1 VKEDA
6 DMTKQILTLVLAT
19 TLAITAAAAGKSTEP
34 PAGPPRDFKLPQ
46 QRTVTLDNGLVAR
59 LVPFGNIPK
68 VTLGIFIR
76 AGNLNEQADE
86 VWLADLT
93 GAYLKEGSG
102 DQSAEAIALAFAGM
116 GGDLY
121 FNVGMDQ
128 TQISTDVLSD
138 FAPDAV
144 RLLADVVRTP
154 SFPETELDRLVN
166 DLVRQL
172 SIDRSNPSQLALS
185 TFRKALYGDHPY
197 GRFFPTEENLEAFSI
212 KDVRRFHA
220 DNFGAA
226 RAHFYVVGRFDADQ
240 VEAAIREA
248 FADWP
253 SGPDKLIIIPE
264 PISERSIHIVDRPGA
279 PQSAMRIGLPVVD
292 QTNPDYVPLMVTNT
306 LLGGFFSSR
315 ITTNIREDK
324 GYTYS
329 PYSSVSTRYRD
340 AYWLQ
345 QANVSTE
352 VTAPALKEIF
362 FEIDRLQAEPP
373 PADEI
378 DGVKAYMTG
387 VFVLQNSSRNG
398 ITNLLAILDLHGLD
412 SEFLSTYVSKIN
424 AVTPD
429 DVKKIAS
436 TYLKDEE
443 MTIAIAGDRSQI
455 VNTLAPFGQIAD

>member
-1 VKEDA
+1 MKHNIV
-6 DMTKQILTLVLAT
+6 TLVLGA
-19 TLAITAAAAGKSTEP
+19 TLAVTAGAAGQSTEP
-34 PAGPPRDFKLPQ
+34 PAGPPRDFTLPKQ
-46 QRTVTLDNGLVAR
+46 QTVTLGNGLVAR

-68 VTLGIFIR
+68 VTLAVFVH
-76 AGNLNEQADE
+76 AGNINEQADE

-93 GAYLKEGSG
+93 GNYLKEGAG
-102 DQSAEAIALAFAGM
+102 TRSAEDVALALAGM
-116 GGDLY
+116 GGDLDVA
-121 FNVGMDQ
+121 VGMDL

-144 RLLADVVRTP
+144 QLLADVVRNP
-154 SFPETELDRLVN
+154 AFPETELERLVT

-172 SIDRSNPSQLALS
+172 SIAQADPSQLALA
-185 TFRKALYGDHPY
+185 TFREALYGDHPY
-197 GRFFPTEENLEAFSI
+197 GRVFPTEEILKAFSI
-212 KDVRRFHA
+212 DDVRRFYA
-220 DNFGAA
+220 DNFGAVRA
-226 RAHFYVVGRFDADQ
+226 RVYVVGRFDAEK

-253 SGPDKLIIIPE
+253 DGPDQLTNIPE
-264 PISERSIHIVDRPGA
+264 PKSKRAIHIADRPGA

-292 QTNPDYVPLMVTNT
+292 QSNPDYVPLMVTNT

-340 AYWLQ
+340 AYRLQ

-362 FEIDRLQAEPP
+362 FEIDRLQDQSP
-373 PADEI
+373 PADEL
-378 DGVKAYMTG
+378 DGVKAYMAG

-398 ITNLLAILDLHGLD
+398 ITNQLAILDLHGLD
-412 SEFLSTYVSKIN
+412 ADFLSTYVSKIN
-424 AVTPD
+424 AVTPE
-429 DVKKIAS
+429 DVKKIAG

-455 VNTLAPFGQIAD
+455 AASLAAYGKIVD

>member
-1 VKEDA
+1 MKHNFV
-6 DMTKQILTLVLAT
+6 TLVLGAM
-19 TLAITAAAAGKSTEP
+19 LAVTAAAAGQNTEP
-34 PAGPPRDFKLPQ
+34 PAGPPRDFTLPNQ
-46 QRTVTLDNGLVAR
+46 QTVTLDNGLVAR

-68 VTLGIFIR
+68 VALAISVR
-76 AGNLNEQADE
+76 AGNINEKDDE

-93 GAYLKEGSG
+93 GSYLKEGAG
-102 DQSAEAIALAFAGM
+102 GRSAEDIALALAGM
-116 GGDLY
+116 GGDLEVT
-121 FNVGMDQ
+121 VGMDL

-144 RLLADVVRTP
+144 RLLADVVRSPT
-154 SFPETELDRLVN
+154 FPETERDRLVN

-172 SIDRSNPSQLALS
+172 SIAQANPSQLALA

-197 GRFFPTEENLEAFSI
+197 GRFFPTEEILRAFSVE
-212 KDVRRFHA
+212 DARRFHT

-226 RAHFYVVGRFDADQ
+226 RTRVYVVGRFDPDE

-253 SGPDKLIIIPE
+253 AGPDTLTNIPE
-264 PISERSIHIVDRPGA
+264 PTSERAIHIADRPGA

-292 QTNPDYVPLMVTNT
+292 QSNPDYVPLLVTNT

-315 ITTNIREDK
+315 VTTNIREDK

-345 QANVSTE
+345 QADVSTD
-352 VTAPALKEIF
+352 VTAPAVKEIF
-362 FEIDRLQAEPP
+362 FEINRLQAQPP
-373 PADEI
+373 PTEEL
-378 DGVKAYMTG
+378 DGVKAYMAG

-398 ITNLLAILDLHGLD
+398 ITNQLAILDLHGLD
-412 SEFLSTYVSKIN
+412 ADFLSTYVSKIN
-424 AVTPD
+424 AVTPEN
-429 DVKKIAS
+429 VQKIAT
-436 TYLKDEE
+436 TYLRDEV

-455 VNTLAPFGQIAD
+455 AASLAPFGKIID

>member
-1 VKEDA
+1 MKNN
-6 DMTKQILTLVLAT
+6 II
-19 TLAITAAAAGKSTEP
+19 TLALTVVLAAAGISAGQSTEP
-34 PAGPPRDFKLPQ
+34 PAGPPRDFALPPQ
-46 QRTVTLDNGLVAR
+46 QTITLDNGLVAR
-59 LVPFGNIPK
+59 LVPYGNIPK
-68 VTLGIFIR
+68 VTLGIFVR
-76 AGNLNEQADE
+76 AGNINEQADE

-93 GAYLKEGSG
+93 GSFFSEGAG
-102 DQSAEAIALAFAGM
+102 DRSAEEVALAFAGM
-116 GGDLY
+116 GGDLDVS
-121 FNVGMDQ
+121 VGMDL
-128 TQISTDVLSD
+128 TQFSTDVLSD

-144 RLLADVVRTP
+144 RLLADVVRAP
-154 SFPETELDRLVN
+154 AFPETELERLVN

-172 SIDRSNPSQLALS
+172 SIAKSDPSQLALA

-197 GRFFPTEENLEAFSI
+197 GRFFPTENGLRAFTM
-212 KDVRRFHA
+212 DHVRRFHS

-226 RAHFYVVGRFDADQ
+226 RTRIYVVGRFNARQ
-240 VEAAIREA
+240 VEAAIRDA
-248 FADWP
+248 FEDWP
-253 SGPDKLIIIPE
+253 TGPEKLTNIPQ
-264 PISERSIHIVDRPGA
+264 PTSQRAIHIADRPGA
-279 PQSAMRIGLPVVD
+279 PQSAMRLGLPVVD
-292 QTNPDYVPLMVTNT
+292 QSNPDYVPLMVTNT

-362 FEIDRLQAEPP
+362 YEINRLQEEAPT
-373 PADEI
+373 ADEL
-378 DGVKAYMTG
+378 DGIKAYMAG

-398 ITNLLAILDLHGLD
+398 ITNQLAILDLHGLD
-412 SEFLSTYVSKIN
+412 IDFLSTYVSKIN
-424 AVTPD
+424 AVTPEN
-429 DVKKIAS
+429 VKNIAA

-455 VNTLAPFGQIAD
+455 AGSLAPFGTIID

>member
-1 VKEDA
+1 
-6 DMTKQILTLVLAT
+6 MQRNIM
-19 TLAITAAAAGKSTEP
+19 TLALTVILGIAAISAGQSTEP
-34 PAGPPRDFKLPQ
+34 PTGPPRDFTLPQ

-59 LVPFGNIPK
+59 LVPYGNIPK
-68 VTLGIFIR
+68 VTMGVFVR
-76 AGNLNEQADE
+76 AGNLNEKADE

-93 GAYLKEGSG
+93 GSFFSEGAG
-102 DQSAEAIALAFAGM
+102 GRSAEEVALAFAGM
-116 GGDLY
+116 GGDLDV
-121 FNVGMDQ
+121 NVGMDL

-144 RLLADVVRTP
+144 RLLADVVQAP
-154 SFPETELDRLVN
+154 AFPETELERLVN

-172 SIDRSNPSQLALS
+172 SIAQSDPSQLALA

-197 GRFFPTEENLEAFSI
+197 GRFFPTEEMLRTFTMD
-212 KDVRRFHA
+212 DVRRFHA
-220 DNFGAA
+220 DNFGAS
-226 RAHFYVVGRFDADQ
+226 RTRIYVVGRFDAAK

-253 SGPDKLIIIPE
+253 AGADTLINIPE
-264 PISERSIHIVDRPGA
+264 PTSQRAIHIADRPGA
-279 PQSAMRIGLPVVD
+279 PQSAMRLGLPVVD
-292 QTNPDYVPLMVTNT
+292 QSSPDYVPLMVTNT

-329 PYSSVSTRYRD
+329 PYSTVSTRYRD

-362 FEIDRLQAEPP
+362 YEINRLQEEPP
-373 PADEI
+373 SVDEL
-378 DGVKAYMTG
+378 DGIKAYMAG

-398 ITNLLAILDLHGLD
+398 ITNQLAILDLHGLD
-412 SEFLSTYVSKIN
+412 ADFLSTYVSKIN
-424 AVTPD
+424 AVTPQ
-429 DVKKIAS
+429 DVQKMAAA
-436 TYLKDEE
+436 YLRDED

-455 VNTLAPFGQIAD
+455 AASLAPFGKTVD

>member
-1 VKEDA
+1 MKN
-6 DMTKQILTLVLAT
+6 TTLTLVLVAM
-19 TLAITAAAAGKSTEP
+19 LAAATLTAGQSTEP
-34 PAGPPRDFKLPQ
+34 SAGPPRDFTLPE
-46 QRTVTLDNGLVAR
+46 QRTVTLDNGLIAR
-59 LVPFGNIPK
+59 LVPFGSIPK
-68 VTLGIFIR
+68 VTVGVFVR

-93 GAYLKEGSG
+93 GTYLKEGSG

-116 GGDLY
+116 GGDLDV
-121 FNVGMDQ
+121 NVGMDL
-128 TQISTDVLSD
+128 TQVTTDVLSD

-144 RLLADVVRTP
+144 RLLADVVRAPT
-154 SFPETELDRLVN
+154 FPETELDRLVN

-172 SIDRSNPSQLALS
+172 SIAQSNPSQLALS

-197 GRFFPTEENLEAFSI
+197 GRFFPTEENLEALTVE
-212 KDVRRFHA
+212 DVRRFYA
-220 DNFGAA
+220 ENFGAA
-226 RAHFYVVGRFDADQ
+226 RSRIYVVGRFDADR

-253 SGPDKLIIIPE
+253 AGPDKLINIPE
-264 PISERSIHIVDRPGA
+264 PTSERAIHIVDRPGA
-279 PQSAMRIGLPVVD
+279 PQSAVRLGLPVVD
-292 QTNPDYVPLMVTNT
+292 QTSTDYVPLMVTNT

-329 PYSSVSTRYRD
+329 PFSSVSTRYRD

-362 FEIDRLQAEPP
+362 FEIDRLQTEPP
-373 PADEI
+373 PADEL

-398 ITNLLAILDLHGLD
+398 ITNQLAILDLHGLD
-412 SEFLSTYVSKIN
+412 SDFLSTYVSKIN
-424 AVTPD
+424 AVTPEE
-429 DVKKIAS
+429 VQKIAS

-455 VNTLAPFGQIAD
+455 AASLAPFGTIAD

>member
-1 VKEDA
+1 MKRYT
-6 DMTKQILTLVLAT
+6 M
-19 TLAITAAAAGKSTEP
+19 TLALTVILAAGAYGADHSAEP
-34 PAGPPRDFKLPQ
+34 PAGPPRDFTLPEQ
-46 QRTVTLDNGLVAR
+46 QVVALDNGLVAR

-68 VTLGIFIR
+68 VTVGIFVR

-93 GAYLKEGSG
+93 GSFFKEGAGGRSG
-102 DQSAEAIALAFAGM
+102 EEIALAFAGM
-116 GGDLY
+116 GGDLNV
-121 FNVGMDQ
+121 NVGPDL
-128 TQISTDVLSD
+128 TQASTDVLSD

-144 RLLADVVRTP
+144 RLLADVVRSP
-154 SFPETELDRLVN
+154 AFPETELERLIN

-172 SIDRSNPSQLALS
+172 SIAQSNPSQLALAA
-185 TFRKALYGDHPY
+185 FRKALYGDHPY
-197 GRFFPTEENLEAFSI
+197 GRFFPTENMLREFTI
-212 KDVRRFHA
+212 DDVRRFYA
-220 DNFGAA
+220 ENFGAA
-226 RAHFYVVGRFDADQ
+226 RTRVYVVGRFDTDQ

-248 FADWP
+248 FSDWP
-253 SGPDKLIIIPE
+253 AGPDTLINIPK
-264 PISERSIHIVDRPGA
+264 PTSQRAIHIADRPDA
-279 PQSAMRIGLPVVD
+279 PQSALRIGLPVID
-292 QTNPDYVPLMVTNT
+292 QSNPDYIPLMVTNT

-362 FEIDRLQAEPP
+362 YEIQRLQEEAPAVAEL
-373 PADEI
+373 
-378 DGVKAYMTG
+378 DGIKAYMAG

-398 ITNLLAILDLHGLD
+398 ITNQLAILDLHGLD
-412 SEFLSTYVSKIN
+412 ADFLSTYVSKIN
-424 AVTPD
+424 AVTPEE
-429 DVKKIAS
+429 VRRIAK

-443 MTIAIAGDRSQI
+443 MTIAIAGDRRQI
-455 VNTLAPFGQIAD
+455 AASLTPFGKIVD

>member
-1 VKEDA
+1 MKN
-6 DMTKQILTLVLAT
+6 TTLTLVLVA
-19 TLAITAAAAGKSTEP
+19 TLAAATLTAGQSTEP
-34 PAGPPRDFKLPQ
+34 PAGPPRDFNLPE

-68 VTLGIFIR
+68 VTLGVFVR
-76 AGNLNEQADE
+76 TGNLNEQADE
-86 VWLADLT
+86 VWLADLI
-93 GAYLKEGSG
+93 GSYLKEGSG
-102 DQSAEAIALAFAGM
+102 DQSAESIALAFAGM
-116 GGDLY
+116 GGDLDV
-121 FNVGMDQ
+121 NVGMDL
-128 TQISTDVLSD
+128 TQVTTDVLSD

-144 RLLADVVRTP
+144 RLLAAVVRAPT
-154 SFPETELDRLVN
+154 FPENELDRLVN

-172 SIDRSNPSQLALS
+172 SIARSNPSQLALS

-197 GRFFPTEENLEAFSI
+197 GRFFPTEENLEAFTVE
-212 KDVRRFHA
+212 DVRRFYA
-220 DNFGAA
+220 ENFGAA
-226 RAHFYVVGRFDADQ
+226 RSRIYVVGRFDADQ

-253 SGPDKLIIIPE
+253 AGPDKLVNIPE
-264 PISERSIHIVDRPGA
+264 PTSERAIHIVDRPGA

-292 QTNPDYVPLMVTNT
+292 QTSSDYVPLMVTNT

-329 PYSSVSTRYRD
+329 PLSSVSTRYRD

-362 FEIDRLQAEPP
+362 FEIDRLQTEPP
-373 PADEI
+373 PADEL

-398 ITNLLAILDLHGLD
+398 ITNQLAILDLHGLD
-412 SEFLSTYVSKIN
+412 SDFLSTYVSKIN
-424 AVTPD
+424 AVTPEE
-429 DVKKIAS
+429 VQKIAS

-455 VNTLAPFGQIAD
+455 ANTLDPFGQIAD

>member
-6 DMTKQILTLVLAT
+6 EMKRNIMTLA
-19 TLAITAAAAGKSTEP
+19 LAITLAAAANGAGQSTEP
-34 PAGPPRDFKLPQ
+34 PAGPPRDFTLPQ
-46 QRTVTLDNGLVAR
+46 QQTITLDNGLVAR

-68 VTLGIFIR
+68 VTLGIFVR
-76 AGNLNEQADE
+76 AGNINEQADE

-93 GAYLKEGSG
+93 GNYFKEGAG
-102 DQSAEAIALAFAGM
+102 GRSAEEVALAFAGM
-116 GGDLY
+116 GGDLDV
-121 FNVGMDQ
+121 NVGMDL

-154 SFPETELDRLVN
+154 AFPETELDRLVN
-166 DLVRQL
+166 DLARQL
-172 SIDRSNPSQLALS
+172 SIAQSNPSQLALAA
-185 TFRKALYGDHPY
+185 FRKALYGDHPY
-197 GRFFPTEENLEAFSI
+197 GRFFPTEEILRAFSME
-212 KDVRRFHA
+212 DVRRFHA
-220 DNFGAA
+220 DNFGAS
-226 RAHFYVVGRFDADQ
+226 RTRVYVVGRFDADE

-253 SGPDKLIIIPE
+253 AGPDKLINIPE
-264 PISERSIHIVDRPGA
+264 STSQRAIHIADRPGA
-279 PQSAMRIGLPVVD
+279 PQSAMRLGLPVVD
-292 QTNPDYVPLMVTNT
+292 QSNPDYVPLMVTNT

-362 FEIDRLQAEPP
+362 FEIDRLQEEAPTAGEL
-373 PADEI
+373 
-378 DGVKAYMTG
+378 DGIKAYMAG

-398 ITNLLAILDLHGLD
+398 ITNQLAILDLHGLD
-412 SEFLSTYVSKIN
+412 ADFLSTYVSKIN
-424 AVTPD
+424 AVTPEG
-429 DVKKIAS
+429 VRKIAA

-455 VNTLAPFGQIAD
+455 AASLAPFGQIID